1 MSSKELGTLAP
12 PSGSPYAYMLHKKE
26 ELEVSMRNRLIALRE
41 AEPDNQWRHQTV
53 SSIDRQMTGSEDNSQ
68 QQQQQHSETDVSS
81 SSSVRAQRECA
92 NEMRN
97 RRRAQHAK
105 AVVDD
110 LCKVVADL
118 FIAESK
124 LLDPRNYGVPSADS
138 SSTANSKA
146 LEREQITK
154 TVHSFVASLPLRYAL
169 GADTPSEV
177 LLHMR
182 LMAAARS
189 DKTKAVLHI
198 HNLEDGSHWSLTVA
212 AASARNNHS
221 LRLVTISCHDA
232 TGLLEYISKLLASS
246 GSRVLDAD
254 VMLSTDGIVL
264 VCMIY
269 AMLVAAHVM
278 WIMII
283 NLFSSYILL
292 YLFFHVSRTGL

>member
-1 MSSKELGTLAP
+1 MSSKELKTLAP
-12 PSGSPYAYMLHKKE
+12 PSGSPYADMLHKKE
-26 ELEVSMRNRLIALRE
+26 ELEVSMRNRLVALRE
-41 AEPDNQWRHQTV
+41 AEPENQWRQHV
-53 SSIDRQMTGSEDNSQ
+53 ASSSEPGSASLDTR
-68 QQQQQHSETDVSS
+68 QHSDNDGSS
-81 SSSVRAQRECA
+81 TASSKAQRECA
-92 NEMRN
+92 NDLRN

-110 LCKVVADL
+110 LCEVVADL

-124 LLDPRNYGVPSADS
+124 LLNPRNYGVPSNDAY
-138 SSTANSKA
+138 STSKGQ
-146 LEREQITK
+146 EREQIME

-189 DKTKAVLHI
+189 DKTKAALHI
-198 HNLEDGSHWSLTVA
+198 HNLEDDCNWSLTVA

-232 TGLLEYISKLLASS
+232 TGLLEYISKLLATS

-264 VCMIY
+264 VCKY
-269 AMLVAAHVM
+269 FWLHVAC
-278 WIMII
+278 
-283 NLFSSYILL
+283 
-292 YLFFHVSRTGL
+292 